1 MASQKRVNQGI
12 PTGGQFAAEHKAEPA
27 SSLNESE
34 PVLSLELAE
43 ALDDDLKSLS
53 QQDAYGNDLAMEQME
68 AEAAEIREYGVDYDG
83 TYLRHRGPHSGV
95 PINGGFVRL
104 WGRHT
109 PEAPSTDE
117 PLPELPAPAP
127 APTPPPPAPASQ
139 TRAPSDRRPAAAPRK
154 RQGFIK
160 QLLVSQLRN
169 TINRGIMSLFR
180 R

>member
-1 MASQKRVNQGI
+1 MSSQKRVNQGI

-27 SSLNESE
+27 SSLSGKE
-34 PVLSLELAE
+34 PALSPELTE
-43 ALDDDLKSLS
+43 ALDADLEFLS
-53 QQDAYGNDLAMEQME
+53 EQGAYGNDLAMEQME

-109 PEAPSTDE
+109 PEVPTAEEPS
-117 PLPELPAPAP
+117 PELPAPAP
-127 APTPPPPAPASQ
+127 APPPPAPVSQ
-139 TRAPSDRRPAAAPRK
+139 TRAPSDRHPATAPRK

-160 QLLVSQLRN
+160 QLLVSQLRS